1 MEFSLLMMKIKSRRN
16 NLLSDQ
22 MSNSTH
28 PGRVV
33 VQEDFHRGNHHNV
46 TNRDV
51 VLQQFKTFLLHRFR
65 GSASYMVS
73 GRVSN

>member
-1 MEFSLLMMKIKSRRN
+1 
-16 NLLSDQ
+16 

-33 VQEDFHRGNHHNV
+33 VQEDFLHRENHHNV

-51 VLQQFKTFLLHRFR
+51 VLQQLKTFLLHQFR